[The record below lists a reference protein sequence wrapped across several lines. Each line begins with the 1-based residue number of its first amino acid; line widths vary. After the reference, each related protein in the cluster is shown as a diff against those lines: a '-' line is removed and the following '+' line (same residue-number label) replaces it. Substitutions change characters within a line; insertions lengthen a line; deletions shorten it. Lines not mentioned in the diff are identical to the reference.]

1 MNFGWG
7 PESYAVPFGNPNVEP
22 AYLSTSTP
30 LVANNANSR
39 YALQKPCR
47 IDAIQTN
54 NNHSLSFADAM
65 SAFTNQDPADYKHDP
80 ANYMIQDT
88 TTTTT
93 MHPMNMFSSQ
103 QDPPTSPSVASSR
116 HDSAQASSAT
126 PKTTPTGTEA
136 TELFDNDDDE
146 EAEKEEQEQ
155 PLKFESE
162 TTHRARYAANQ
173 RHAKARNSQQQQQA
187 SNTTNPTTSAAT
199 AKATEK
205 KQVLREK
212 NKVAAAK
219 CRQRQRKQAET
230 IRAKGSR
237 LSETNAQLKS
247 YVQELR
253 GELNGLRA
261 VALGHGDCDER
272 LARYNHVQAER
283 VMRDYYSACGGL
295 AGSMMGGVGVGGGR
309 EQASRSQ

>member
-1 MNFGWG
+1 MDFGWG
-7 PESYAVPFGNPNVEP
+7 PESYAVPYGNPIVEP
-22 AYLSTSTP
+22 AYLSTP
-30 LVANNANSR
+30 FVANNGNSR

-54 NNHSLSFADAM
+54 NNRSLSFADAM

-80 ANYMIQDT
+80 ANYMIQDPAAS
-88 TTTTT
+88 TT

-103 QDPPTSPSVASSR
+103 QDPSTSPSVASSR

-136 TELFDNDDDE
+136 TELSDNDNQEQE
-146 EAEKEEQEQ
+146 EEEEEEQQ
-155 PLKFESE
+155 PFKFESE

-173 RHAKARNSQQQQQA
+173 RHAKARNSQQQQA
-187 SNTTNPTTSAAT
+187 NNTTTTTAAT

-272 LARYNHVQAER
+272 LARYNQVQAER

-295 AGSMMGGVGVGGGR
+295 AGSMMGGIGVVGGGGGR
-309 EQASRSQ
+309 DQTSRSR